1 MTTWRGRH
9 YSFKEQ
15 TEFTMINKILDTFPS
30 NIKDSLLI
38 ATVLLPFTLKE
49 LFCKNVM
56 FSPMKTLR
64 GRHYSLKQQSQFT
77 MLNKMLHPLPLTV
90 MIFLEELQWF
100 SIHLKGVFGTTVM
113 FLTHENAER

>member
-64 GRHYSLKQQSQFT
+64 GRHYSLKQQTQFT
-77 MLNKMLHPLPLTV
+77 MLKKGIAPLASIIKGSITRDTVLLH
-90 MIFLEELQWF
+90 
-100 SIHLKGVFGTTVM
+100 S
-113 FLTHENAER
+113 HERGCFEQS